1 MTTAYFIVLFARDRW
16 WIDLNGA
23 SKGPFLTQD
32 AAEHEA
38 ISLANNHA
46 RQGKRAE
53 VRLAEPGKHTR
64 VIWQNGDPIQ
74 GHKSPAAR

>member
-1 MTTAYFIVLFARDRW
+1 VTTAYFIVLFAREKW

-32 AAEHEA
+32 TAEHEA
-38 ISLANNHA
+38 ISLAGAYA

-64 VIWQNGDPIQ
+64 VIWQNGDRVQ
-74 GHKSPAAR
+74 A

>member
-1 MTTAYFIVLFARDRW
+1 VTTAYFIVLFAREKW

-38 ISLANNHA
+38 ISFASGYA

-53 VRLAEPGKHTR
+53 VRLAEPGKRTR
-64 VIWQNGDPIQ
+64 VIWQSAEGA
-74 GHKSPAAR
+74 KV